1 MKLFLPFIFLLSYN
15 LFADI
20 DPAIAIFRDNCS
32 ACHLDTGHGNLSLKV
47 PSIAGLPRWYV
58 SDQIRKF
65 RYGQRGG
72 HKDDTT
78 GHLMKAS
85 TMNLQERDIAF
96 LGRFIQNL
104 KPKKVKNTIKGDL
117 HKGKTLYQ
125 KSCKSCHE
133 ENGNGDKSKRV
144 PPLNVQLDWYLL
156 AQIQKFR
163 NGQRVHT
170 KESLKFKLNK
180 KDATDVALYL
190 SKLKFKK

>member
-1 MKLFLPFIFLLSYN
+1 MKLFLTLLFILSYS
-15 LFADI
+15 LFADV

-65 RYGQRGG
+65 RNGQRGG
-72 HKDDTT
+72 HKSDTT

-85 TMNLQERDIAF
+85 TMNLKERDIAF
-96 LGRFIQNL
+96 LGRFIQKL
-104 KPKKVKNTIKGDL
+104 KPEFVKSSMKGDL
-117 HKGKTLYQ
+117 DKGKALYQ
-125 KSCKSCHE
+125 KNCTSCHE
-133 ENGNGDKSKRV
+133 ENGEGNKSKRV

-156 AQIQKFR
+156 AQIEKFG
-163 NGQRVHT
+163 NGQRAHT
-170 KESLKFKLNK
+170 KDSLKLKLNK
-180 KDATDVALYL
+180 KDATDIVLYL